1 MGFLIQ
7 ANLCWRQSLELQ
19 HEQPQHCRPK
29 HSTAAWEQLWA
40 LPRALHTGHNRHSK
54 CSLSTG
60 DTHTPHPRIAQGK
73 RQASCSR
80 REDIIIHVEIAAS
93 SKKYRHCQDSV
104 RCYISGSSD
113 LAECYPRA
121 ERETQSHVTSA
132 PSTMRVSM
140 STAVCTVI
148 WRQPA
153 MRAPFRGLDAEYIS
167 LIFISPGISFSAISM
182 ALRPQSARLMSAARE
197 AGQVSEFE

>member
-1 MGFLIQ
+1 M
-7 ANLCWRQSLELQ
+7 S
-19 HEQPQHCRPK
+19 K
-29 HSTAAWEQLWA
+29 HSTASQNTAW
-40 LPRALHTGHNRHSK
+40 LHGSSCGHCPGHNRHAK
-54 CSLSTG
+54 LQLVHREH
-60 DTHTPHPRIAQGK
+60 THTPHSRSAEGR

-80 REDIIIHVEIAAS
+80 RHNPSTWRLQPLPKSTDI
-93 SKKYRHCQDSV
+93 CQDSV
-104 RCYISGSSD
+104 RRYIRRSSD
-113 LAECYPRA
+113 LAEHYPRA
-121 ERETQSHVTSA
+121 EGETQSHVTSA

-140 STAVCTVI
+140 STAVCTVM